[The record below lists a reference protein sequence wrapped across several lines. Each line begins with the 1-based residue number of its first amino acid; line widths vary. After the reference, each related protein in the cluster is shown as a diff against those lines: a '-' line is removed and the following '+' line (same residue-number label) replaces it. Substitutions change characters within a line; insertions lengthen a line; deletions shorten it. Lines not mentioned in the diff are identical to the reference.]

1 MHTLKCIIESMD
13 DKKFFIL
20 STFFLG
26 AILFTAVTDYD
37 LISMGL
43 SFAAMGVCFWYIKNR
58 NPKK

>member
-1 MHTLKCIIESMD
+1 MD

-20 STFFLG
+20 SIFFLG
-26 AILFTAVTDYD
+26 AIIFTAVTDYD

-43 SFAAMGVCFWYIKNR
+43 SYAAMGVCFWYIKNR